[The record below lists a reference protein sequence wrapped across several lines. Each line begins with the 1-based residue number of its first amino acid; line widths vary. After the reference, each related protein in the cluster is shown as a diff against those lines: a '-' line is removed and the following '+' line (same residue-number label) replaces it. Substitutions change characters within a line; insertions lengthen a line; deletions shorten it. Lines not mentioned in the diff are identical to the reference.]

1 MNNLGFKE
9 QVLGLR
15 EEVLNTTIEQSWK
28 LHPIIPRKES
38 FANGKE
44 KKSAQRLLSMQTISD
59 SKNKFSDSENKF

>member
-15 EEVLNTTIEQSWK
+15 EQVLNTTIV
-28 LHPIIPRKES
+28 PRKES
-38 FANGKE
+38 IANGKE
-44 KKSAQRLLSMQTISD
+44 KKSVQHLLSMQTISD